1 MKTLLSALTLF
12 ALIATSQ
19 AKRLEVLFLGD
30 NGHHKPSERVPQIM
44 QGLGP
49 RGVNFTYTSDPNC
62 LHDGTLKS
70 YDALMIYA
78 NIGNITQEQEK
89 GILDYVY
96 KGGAFLPIHCAS
108 YCFLNSM
115 QYIKL
120 VGAQFK
126 SHGAG
131 TFTTEIKEIASRQ
144 LSLKFGDL
152 SHLNLSLS
160 AVV

>member
-1 MKTLLSALTLF
+1 MKTLLSILTLF
-12 ALIATSQ
+12 AIIANSE

-49 RGVNFTYTSDPNC
+49 KGVNFTYTSDPNC

-108 YCFLNSM
+108 YCFLN
-115 QYIKL
+115 
-120 VGAQFK
+120 
-126 SHGAG
+126 
-131 TFTTEIKEIASRQ
+131 
-144 LSLKFGDL
+144 LSLI
-152 SHLNLSLS
+152 HI
-160 AVV
+160 

>member
-1 MKTLLSALTLF
+1 MKTLLSILTLF
-12 ALIATSQ
+12 AIIANSE

-49 RGVNFTYTSDPNC
+49 KGVNFTYTSDPNC

-89 GILDYVY
+89 LG
-96 KGGAFLPIHCAS
+96 H
-108 YCFLNSM
+108 
-115 QYIKL
+115 
-120 VGAQFK
+120 
-126 SHGAG
+126 
-131 TFTTEIKEIASRQ
+131 
-144 LSLKFGDL
+144 
-152 SHLNLSLS
+152 
-160 AVV
+160 